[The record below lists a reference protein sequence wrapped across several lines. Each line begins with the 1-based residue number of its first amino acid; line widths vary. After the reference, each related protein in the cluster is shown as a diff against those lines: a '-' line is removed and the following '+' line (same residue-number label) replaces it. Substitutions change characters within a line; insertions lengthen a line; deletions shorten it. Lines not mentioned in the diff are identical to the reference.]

1 MKQLAARLALI
12 ASLAAPCARAG
23 DIYVWRDHSG
33 VSHYTT
39 DLGNVPEEFRS
50 DATTVAKEWKRAE
63 PAPEPVAVAVP
74 PAPAVADSAGGGP
87 NRDLYEAAYLAGMR
101 AAQQER
107 AGGGETTTN
116 VVQSVQVQP
125 ESASVRDRDVVAD
138 RLVPVPVLVER
149 RARPDRS
156 RDRAR
161 DDDAARDD
169 FPPARRAPF
178 LQGPAGPPPV
188 SDR

>member
-1 MKQLAARLALI
+1 MKLAARLALI
-12 ASLAAPCARAG
+12 VLLAAPNARAG
-23 DIYVWRDHSG
+23 DIYVWRDHAG

-39 DLGNVPEEFRS
+39 DLDKVPEEFRS
-50 DATTVAKEWKRAE
+50 DATTVAKEWKRAD
-63 PAPEPVAVAVP
+63 PPPEAVAVSV
-74 PAPAVADSAGGGP
+74 PAAAATTDAAASTP

-101 AAQQER
+101 AAQQDR
-107 AGGGETTTN
+107 AVGGETTTN

-125 ESASVRDRDVVAD
+125 ESGSARDREIVTD

-149 RARPDRS
+149 RARSRTDRDRS
-156 RDRAR
+156 R